1 MKKKKDKKVDPER
14 KMALESL
21 PPNVRNTLNDEE
33 VELFLHAETW
43 PESLFKKLS
52 DFIVKN

>member
-1 MKKKKDKKVDPER
+1 MKKKKNTKVDPER

-43 PESLFKKLS
+43 PESLFKKLKE
-52 DFIVKN
+52 FIV